1 MYPCIESIEWR
12 DGSPQRLE
20 YHQRRVDE
28 AFRVLYPWEKPFL
41 LKEELDGIVQGT
53 SASGL
58 LRVTDVDTGKAH
70 AGGSMESLPV
80 NIQAPSEGLMESFP
94 VNIQVPSASPPPVN
108 GLYKLRLV
116 YDKCIRELEWQ
127 EYRMRTI
134 KSLKLIE
141 IQHDSMHFKT
151 TDRNFIDLAF
161 AGRGACDDIVMVNR
175 GLITDSSYANVAFFD
190 GQKWVSPRIPLLY
203 GTRRAY
209 LLDQGLIETA
219 EIIIADLPC
228 FQRIRLFN
236 AMIGFGE
243 LDLPIEAIVGY

>member
-28 AFRVLYPWEKPFL
+28 AFRVLYPGEKSFL
-41 LKEELDGIVQGT
+41 LKEELAGIVKGT

-58 LRVTDVDTGKAH
+58 LRVTDVD
-70 AGGSMESLPV
+70 AGTAPVGGLMESLPV
-80 NIQAPSEGLMESFP
+80 NIQA
-94 VNIQVPSASPPPVN
+94 PSASPPPVN

-209 LLDQGLIETA
+209 LLDQGLIQTA
-219 EIIIADLPC
+219 EIVVADLAG